1 MDYHDKNLMDR
12 TLPSLVF
19 WNGRLIA
26 ERIFYNLN
34 ISLCERFSLSNVAAA
49 ACRTRLM
56 SAAA

>member
-12 TLPSLVF
+12 ALPSLVF

-34 ISLCERFSLSNVAAA
+34 ISLSASDSHSAMLLLPHAAQG
-49 ACRTRLM
+49 
-56 SAAA
+56 